1 MHSHQPS
8 QWGNF
13 PRANPIE
20 TWNGLADM
28 NNITGLAIFA
38 VGIVLLIFGFNAS
51 QPFSGEL
58 ARSISANSDATSIW
72 LVAGGAAAVLA
83 GLILAIRSRR
93 V

>member
-1 MHSHQPS
+1 
-8 QWGNF
+8 
-13 PRANPIE
+13 
-20 TWNGLADM
+20 M

-38 VGIVLLIFGFNAS
+38 LGIVLLIFGFNAS

-58 ARSISANSDATSIW
+58 ARGISAQADQSSIW
-72 LVAGGAAAVLA
+72 LIVGGVAVLG